1 MTKETWQ
8 ILLAAIAT
16 VKNPPGWLRELG
28 GLNYD
33 DVLRLPKYEDAAD
46 GQITSPWI
54 EEKLL
59 AADYL
64 DFLREQ
70 IRIDARGPEWK
81 ELLQERLQV
90 LEPFVGKH
98 VLTATF
104 HQKPYA
110 VTLKINP
117 DTGKLFHVEMY

>member
-1 MTKETWQ
+1 MTKEMWQ
-8 ILLAAIAT
+8 ILVAAIAT
-16 VKNPPGWLRELG
+16 VENPPAWLREVARRS
-28 GLNYD
+28 YD
-33 DVLRLPKYEDAAD
+33 EVLRLPKFEDADD
-46 GQITSPWI
+46 GQFTAPWV

-59 AADYL
+59 AKDYL

-81 ELLQERLQV
+81 KLLQERLQA
-90 LEPFVGKH
+90 LEPFVGKN

-104 HQKPYA
+104 HQKPHA
-110 VTLKINP
+110 FSLKLNS

>member
-1 MTKETWQ
+1 MTNENWN
-8 ILLAAIAT
+8 ILTAAIAT
-16 VKNPPGWLRELG
+16 VKNPPDWLRELG
-28 GLNYD
+28 GLSYD
-33 DVLRLPKYEDAAD
+33 EALRLPKYEDTAD
-46 GQITSPWI
+46 GQITAPWI

-81 ELLQERLQV
+81 ELLQARLRA
-90 LEPFVGKH
+90 LKPFVGKN

-110 VTLKINP
+110 VTLKIDPN
-117 DTGKLFHVEMY
+117 TGKLFHVEMY